1 MSTSIE
7 PIEQIKTIEPIE
19 DVNLDA
25 FYELISYTEYTDK
38 QIEEL
43 YKKYTTGELGNRLK
57 LFNFVKNFYKLS
69 NLNKDNKYFMNE
81 EKYKPIV
88 DIFHKFAKDLLQL
101 DIPTR
106 KSSVSYEDGINA
118 TVYNLS
124 WIMQKAR
131 SRPDYYKIDANPDL
145 DEDTVKQL
153 MYCEK
158 DKPYDPENENALSG
172 MVMIYAFYYKEKPE
186 DLTNVENK
194 YEADTFSYC
203 LYPLNMY
210 PNEARNMGLG
220 IDKYVEN
227 SENIK
232 YKFVVYKSFYIT
244 DFCLK
249 FGFFN

>member
-1 MSTSIE
+1 MSDQIE
-7 PIEQIKTIEPIE
+7 KIDPTKSSEQIE

-25 FYELISYTEYTDK
+25 FYELISYSEYNDE
-38 QIEEL
+38 QIEEF
-43 YKKYTTGELGNRLK
+43 YKEYTTGELGNRLK
-57 LFNFVKNFYKLS
+57 LFDFVKNFYKLS

-81 EKYKPIV
+81 DKYKPIIN
-88 DIFHKFAKDLLQL
+88 IFSDFSKNILSAN
-101 DIPTR
+101 I
-106 KSSVSYEDGINA
+106 VSREACMYYENGINA

-124 WIMQKAR
+124 WIMQKAHY
-131 SRPDYYKIDANPDL
+131 RPDYHNIEANPDL
-145 DEDTVKQL
+145 DQDNVKHL
-153 MYCEK
+153 MFCDK
-158 DKPYDPENENALSG
+158 DKPYDPENENALAG

-186 DLTNVENK
+186 DLNNVLGK
-194 YEADTFSYC
+194 HTADTFSYC

-220 IDKYVEN
+220 LDKYVEN